1 MRSKKFY
8 AAWLKHAYV
17 TDDGRLLKNV
27 PMLAVNYAVTI
38 VFLVGFFYSFKDISS
53 GVINFASLVTVTLCF
68 LVMLAGSLVRYK
80 YLYPY
85 RVKKLEDVLY
95 TLAEDFGLTDQL
107 GNKDQSSVSILWN
120 GRDIQRLTVNGRKG
134 SPITKSPKLLLSTAP
149 RIDFALSNGIPN
161 RRGRLPKP
169 RTSFHW
175 IYDMD
180 DLQDGRLTV
189 RAAKEKNPEVVET
202 KQKIDIFYLI
212 ASMFDDMETIPR
224 VIIPRG
230 GSTLEVTI
238 PQWVDSLAQRTL
250 FMEKFNRIFAV
261 RAPYVWDFLWGGAST
276 VLITLLDESTVEG
289 MMHAV
294 NRVVRQTVEQAAL
307 KGFTFIPAK
316 VFIGWDGS
324 VLSHVHVQYDGRLS
338 VMDENRKKVYED
350 YMFYALRQLA
360 PTVQWMSEWKHDTT
374 YVNTWYPAKTE

>member
-27 PMLAVNYAVTI
+27 PMLSVNYAVTL
-38 VFLVGFFYSFKDISS
+38 VFLIGFFYSFKDVGS
-53 GVINFASLVTVTLCF
+53 GVVNFASLVTVSLCF
-68 LVMLAGSLVRYK
+68 IVMLSGSLVRYM

-85 RVKKLEDVLY
+85 RTKKLEDVLY
-95 TLAEDFGLTDQL
+95 TLAEDFGVTDQL
-107 GNKDQSSVSILWN
+107 GNKEQSAVSVVWN
-120 GRDIQRLTVNGRKG
+120 GRDIQRMTVNGRKG
-134 SPITKSPKLLLSTAP
+134 SPITKSPKLLLATAP

-161 RRGRLPKP
+161 RRGKLPKP

-180 DLQDGRLTV
+180 NLQEGRLTV
-189 RAAKEKNPEVVET
+189 RSAKEKNPEVVET

-212 ASMFDDMETIPR
+212 ASMFDDMESIPR

-238 PQWVDSLAQRTL
+238 PEWVDSLAQRTL
-250 FMEKFNRIFAV
+250 FMEKFNKIFAV
-261 RAPYVWDFLWGGAST
+261 RQPYVWDFLWGGSST

-294 NRVVRQTVEQAAL
+294 NRVVRQSVEQAAL
-307 KGFTFIPAK
+307 RGFDFVPSK
-316 VFIGWDGS
+316 VFIGWDGP
-324 VLSHVHVQYDGRLS
+324 VLSHVHVQYDSRLDNMGS
-338 VMDENRKKVYED
+338 SRKKVYED
-350 YMFYALRQLA
+350 YIFYALRQLS
-360 PTVQWMSEWKHDTT
+360 PGSEWSSEWKQDGSF
-374 YVNTWYPAKTE
+374 VNIWYPLKSA